1 MSVVG
6 KKVRKFSPAG
16 LWPQG
21 ALACVGDCGGG
32 HWALL
37 DPKGPIG
44 ADEKTLI
51 LTAFALMLIVVVPVI
66 FMTFAFAWKYRAS
79 NKAATYAP
87 KWDYSGRI
95 EAVVWLVPTVI
106 VAALSVLV
114 WKSSHELSPYKPIA
128 SALKPIRIE
137 AVSLDWKWL
146 FIYPDQG
153 IATVNRLVIPTGVP
167 VSFRITSDSVMS
179 SFFIPRLGSQIYAM
193 AGMQTRLHL
202 MADHAGTYKGLNT
215 QFSGAG
221 FSGMYFNTVAT
232 STQGFKDWVK
242 QVKQTPG
249 DLDEAAFKNLE
260 VPSQNNPPAYF
271 SAVKPHLFDEIIQK
285 YMANPPRE
293 TKMAGMKMGV

>member
-1 MSVVG
+1 MGNTSG
-6 KKVRKFSPAG
+6 KRSWRG
-16 LWPQG
+16 YLPQG
-21 ALACVGDCGGG
+21 ALACAGSCGNG

-37 DPKGPIG
+37 DPMGPIG

-51 LTAFALMLIVVVPVI
+51 LTAFGLMLIVVIPVI
-66 FMTFAFAWKYRAS
+66 LMTFAFAWKYRAS

-87 KWDYSGRI
+87 KWDYSGKI
-95 EAVVWLVPTVI
+95 EAIVWLVPTVI

-128 SALKPIRIE
+128 STVQPVQVE

-146 FIYPDQG
+146 FIYPQLG
-153 IATVNRLVIPTGVP
+153 IASVNRLVIPAGVP

-202 MADHAGTYKGLNT
+202 VADHPGTYKGLNT

-221 FSGMYFNTVAT
+221 FSGMYFDTVAT
-232 STQGFKDWVK
+232 SQQGFDAWVK
-242 QVKQTPG
+242 QVRQSPKN
-249 DLDEAAFKNLE
+249 LDEAAFKQLE
-260 VPSQNNPPAYF
+260 VASQNNPPEFF
-271 SAVKPHLFDEIIQK
+271 STVKPHLFDDIIQK
-285 YMANPPRE
+285 YMANPPRA
-293 TKMAGMKMGV
+293 KQMPGMKMGV